1 MASLCGFPDIH
12 RNWAGSSWWRA
23 ILSYRV
29 LRGSFRRSAAWP
41 TLPWHV
47 AEELFLQTIHLLGQR
62 RFFCRGGRPGALIG
76 FQAQAEAVCQVFEFA
91 HIAWPGLDHP
101 PCQLLGGGRRSG
113 GVVPFGRQAQA
124 MRQQQGN
131 VLAALAQGRQL
142 DAGHVQAVKQVI
154 TEVTPL

>member
-1 MASLCGFPDIH
+1 MPAQGCAQVLDFDGKHIFVCAIFWNRLRPLCGFPDIH

-23 ILSYRV
+23 IL
-29 LRGSFRRSAAWP
+29 
-41 TLPWHV
+41 
-47 AEELFLQTIHLLGQR
+47 TIHLLGQR
-62 RFFCRGGRPGALIG
+62 RLFCRGGRPGALIG